1 MCFPPPS
8 PLPYLC
14 RADSD
19 TSRFCKAQWDLLHN
33 REVLLFTRGLVG
45 WNELYKTQR
54 MDYYYINLQ
63 LFIAGIS
70 ASPVPAT
77 SLRGQHHI
85 PMALAARGRAKVEA
99 VGLCE
104 LRQCPPHL
112 WWIPSHWHWPSLLFC
127 FTGMLTDRVPC
138 MEKGSRANHVTPL
151 NDTSWS
157 AHHPLW
163 LKVKQIKQL
172 PITTS
177 LRGSLSPTGAFDP
190 EDSTSWTHTVCSA
203 FLRPPPLLLQ
213 GTLSPLGFLLRG
225 FFTLVSK
232 TTWTN
237 IGTFSLPDFKVQI
250 FETGQWYGFFF
261 FFSKNCCGFAATLRI
276 VICIVWFWTYS
287 SFDGGKG

>member
-1 MCFPPPS
+1 MKGALWNP
-8 PLPYLC
+8 
-14 RADSD
+14 
-19 TSRFCKAQWDLLHN
+19 
-33 REVLLFTRGLVG
+33 E
-45 WNELYKTQR
+45 NELLLYPFTAFYCR
-54 MDYYYINLQ
+54 DFCILPSSH
-63 LFIAGIS
+63 LTARA
-70 ASPVPAT
+70 ASHTGGPCSERQSKGGSGGAVWAQAMPTVPVMNP
-77 SLRGQHHI
+77 
-85 PMALAARGRAKVEA
+85 
-99 VGLCE
+99 
-104 LRQCPPHL
+104 
-112 WWIPSHWHWPSLLFC
+112 IPSHWHWPCLLFC
-127 FTGMLTDRVPC
+127 FAGMLTDRVPC

-172 PITTS
+172 PITKS

-225 FFTLVSK
+225 FLTLVSK

-261 FFSKNCCGFAATLRI
+261 FFEKLLWFCCYTKNRDLHCMVLDLFK
-276 VICIVWFWTYS
+276 FWW
-287 SFDGGKG
+287 GKGVILE